1 MIVKMCGIRREED
14 AAYAD
19 EVCPDYVGFVFAD
32 SPRQVSV
39 EEAVR
44 FRKDLRKEIRCVGV
58 FVNETPEKIA
68 EIAVRVP
75 LDAVQLHGDE
85 TEEDIRK
92 LRSLCDKEIWKAARV
107 KSAEDI
113 QKVQMLPADRILLDS
128 FSKEAYGGTGR
139 TIRLDILKEA
149 EITKP
154 YFLAG
159 GLNPENLKGILDEIH
174 PEGIDIS
181 SGIETDGYKDLE
193 KMKKIMEIAGG
204 NNG

>member
-14 AAYAD
+14 VEYAN
-19 EVCPDYVGFVFAD
+19 EVCPDYIGFIFAD
-32 SPRQVSV
+32 SPRRVSW
-39 EEAVR
+39 EDAAS
-44 FRKDLRKEIRCVGV
+44 FRKDLKKEIRCVGV

-68 EIAVRVP
+68 EIAARVP

-85 TEEDIRK
+85 TEEDIRQ
-92 LRSLCDKEIWKAARV
+92 LRSLYDKEIWKAARV
-107 KSAEDI
+107 RSKDDI
-113 QKVQMLPADRILLDS
+113 QKVQTLPADRILLDS

-139 TIRLDILKEA
+139 TINLDILSES

-159 GLNPENLKGILDEIH
+159 GLNTGNLKGILEAIH

-181 SGIETDGYKDLE
+181 SGIETNGCKDLD
-193 KMKKIMEIAGG
+193 KMKIIMKIAGG

>member
-14 AAYAD
+14 VEYAN
-19 EVCPDYVGFVFAD
+19 EVCPDYIGFIFAD
-32 SPRQVSV
+32 SPRRVSW
-39 EEAVR
+39 EDAAS
-44 FRKDLRKEIRCVGV
+44 FRKDLKKEIRCVGV

-68 EIAVRVP
+68 EIAARVP

-85 TEEDIRK
+85 TEEDIRQ
-92 LRSLCDKEIWKAARV
+92 LRSLYDKEIWKAARV
-107 KSAEDI
+107 RSKDDI
-113 QKVQMLPADRILLDS
+113 QKVQTLPADRILLDS

-139 TIRLDILKEA
+139 TINLDILSES

-159 GLNPENLKGILDEIH
+159 GLNIGNLKGILEAIH

-181 SGIETDGYKDLE
+181 SGIETNGCKDLD
-193 KMKKIMEIAGG
+193 KMKIIMKIAGG

>member
-14 AAYAD
+14 VEYAN
-19 EVCPDYVGFVFAD
+19 EVCPDYIGFIFAD
-32 SPRQVSV
+32 SPRKVSW
-39 EEAVR
+39 EDAAS
-44 FRKDLRKEIRCVGV
+44 FRKDLKKEIRCVGV

-68 EIAVRVP
+68 EIAARVP

-85 TEEDIRK
+85 TEEDIRH

-107 KSAEDI
+107 RSKDDI
-113 QKVQMLPADRILLDS
+113 QKVQTLPADRILLDS

-139 TIRLDILKEA
+139 TINLDILSES

-159 GLNPENLKGILDEIH
+159 GLNTGNLKGILEAIH

-181 SGIETDGYKDLE
+181 SGIETNGCKDLD
-193 KMKKIMEIAGG
+193 KMKTIMKIAGG

>member
-14 AAYAD
+14 VQYAN
-19 EVCPDYVGFVFAD
+19 EVCPDYIGFVFAD
-32 SPRQVSV
+32 SPRKVSW
-39 EEAVR
+39 EDAAS
-44 FRKDLRKEIRCVGV
+44 FRKDLKKEIRCVGV

>member
-14 AAYAD
+14 VQYAN
-19 EVCPDYVGFVFAD
+19 EVCPDYIGFVFAD
-32 SPRQVSV
+32 SPRKVSW
-39 EEAVR
+39 EDAAS
-44 FRKDLRKEIRCVGV
+44 FRKDLKKEIRCVGV

-75 LDAVQLHGDE
+75 LDALQLHGDE

-181 SGIETDGYKDLE
+181 SGIETDRYKDLE

>member
-14 AAYAD
+14 VEYAN
-19 EVCPDYVGFVFAD
+19 EVCPDYIGFIFAD
-32 SPRQVSV
+32 SPRRVSW
-39 EEAVR
+39 EDAAS
-44 FRKDLRKEIRCVGV
+44 FRKDLKKEIRCVGV

-68 EIAVRVP
+68 EIAARVP

-85 TEEDIRK
+85 TEEDIRH

-107 KSAEDI
+107 RSKDDI
-113 QKVQMLPADRILLDS
+113 QKVQTLPADRILLDS

-139 TIRLDILKEA
+139 TINLDILSES

-159 GLNPENLKGILDEIH
+159 GLNTGNLKGILEAIH

-181 SGIETDGYKDLE
+181 SGIETNGCKDLD
-193 KMKKIMEIAGG
+193 KMKIIMKIAGG

>member
-32 SPRQVSV
+32 SPRKVSV

-44 FRKDLRKEIRCVGV
+44 FRKDLKKEIRCVGV
-58 FVNETPEKIA
+58 FVNETPAKMA
-68 EIAVRVP
+68 ETAARVP
-75 LDAVQLHGDE
+75 LDAVQLHVDV
-85 TEEDIRK
+85 TEADIRK

>member
-14 AAYAD
+14 VEYAN
-19 EVCPDYVGFVFAD
+19 EVCPDYIGFVFAD
-32 SPRQVSV
+32 SPRKVSW
-39 EEAVR
+39 EDAAS
-44 FRKDLRKEIRCVGV
+44 FRKDLKKEIRCVGV

-68 EIAVRVP
+68 EIAARVP

-85 TEEDIRK
+85 TEEDIRQ

-107 KSAEDI
+107 RSKDDI
-113 QKVQMLPADRILLDS
+113 QKVQTLPADRILLDS

-139 TIRLDILKEA
+139 TINLDILSES

-159 GLNPENLKGILDEIH
+159 GLNTGNLKGILEAIH

-181 SGIETDGYKDLE
+181 SGIETNGYKDLD

>member
-14 AAYAD
+14 AAYAN

-159 GLNPENLKGILDEIH
+159 GLNTENLKDILDEIH

>member
-14 AAYAD
+14 VQYAN
-19 EVCPDYVGFVFAD
+19 EVCPDYIGFVFAD
-32 SPRQVSV
+32 SPRKVSW
-39 EEAVR
+39 EDAAS
-44 FRKDLRKEIRCVGV
+44 FRKDLKKEIRCVGV

-68 EIAVRVP
+68 EIAARVP

-85 TEEDIRK
+85 TEEDIRQ

-107 KSAEDI
+107 RSKDDI
-113 QKVQMLPADRILLDS
+113 QKVQTLPADRILLDS

-139 TIRLDILKEA
+139 TINLDILSES

-159 GLNPENLKGILDEIH
+159 GLNIENLKGILEKIH

-181 SGIETDGYKDLE
+181 SGIETSGCKDLD

>member
-14 AAYAD
+14 VQYAN
-19 EVCPDYVGFVFAD
+19 EVCPDYIGFVFAD
-32 SPRQVSV
+32 SPRKVSW
-39 EEAVR
+39 EDAAS
-44 FRKDLRKEIRCVGV
+44 FRKDLKKEIRCVGV

-75 LDAVQLHGDE
+75 LDALQLHGDE

>member
-14 AAYAD
+14 VEYAN
-19 EVCPDYVGFVFAD
+19 EVCPDYIGFIFAD
-32 SPRQVSV
+32 SPRRVSW
-39 EEAVR
+39 EDAAS
-44 FRKDLRKEIRCVGV
+44 FRKDLKKEIRCVGV

-68 EIAVRVP
+68 EIAARVP

-85 TEEDIRK
+85 TEEDIRH

-107 KSAEDI
+107 RSKDDI
-113 QKVQMLPADRILLDS
+113 QKVQTLPADRILLDS

-139 TIRLDILKEA
+139 TINLDILSES

-159 GLNPENLKGILDEIH
+159 GLNTGNLKGILEAIH

-181 SGIETDGYKDLE
+181 SGIETNGCKDLD
-193 KMKKIMEIAGG
+193 KMKTIMKIAGG

>member
-14 AAYAD
+14 VEYAN
-19 EVCPDYVGFVFAD
+19 EVCPDYIGFIFAD
-32 SPRQVSV
+32 SPRRVSW
-39 EEAVR
+39 EDAAS
-44 FRKDLRKEIRCVGV
+44 FRKDLKKEIRCVGV

-68 EIAVRVP
+68 EIAARVP

-85 TEEDIRK
+85 TEEDIRQ

-107 KSAEDI
+107 RSKDDI
-113 QKVQMLPADRILLDS
+113 QKVQTLPADRILLDS

-139 TIRLDILKEA
+139 TINLDILSES

-159 GLNPENLKGILDEIH
+159 GLNTGNLKGILEATH

-181 SGIETDGYKDLE
+181 SGIETNGYKDLD

>member
-1 MIVKMCGIRREED
+1 MIVKMCGIRRKED
-14 AAYAD
+14 AAYAN

-32 SPRQVSV
+32 SPRKVSV
-39 EEAVR
+39 KEAVR
-44 FRKDLRKEIRCVGV
+44 FRKDLKKEIRCVGV
-58 FVNETPEKIA
+58 FVNETPEKMA
-68 EIAVRVP
+68 EIAARVP

-85 TEEDIRK
+85 TKEDIRQ

-107 KSAEDI
+107 KSAKDI

-159 GLNPENLKGILDEIH
+159 GLNTENLKDILDEIH

-181 SGIETDGYKDLE
+181 SGIETDGYKDLK

>member
-14 AAYAD
+14 VEYAN
-19 EVCPDYVGFVFAD
+19 EVCPDYIGFVFAA
-32 SPRQVSV
+32 SPRRVSW
-39 EEAVR
+39 EDAASL
-44 FRKDLRKEIRCVGV
+44 RKDLKKEIRCVGV

-68 EIAVRVP
+68 EIAARVP

-85 TEEDIRK
+85 TEEDIRQ

-107 KSAEDI
+107 RSKDDI
-113 QKVQMLPADRILLDS
+113 QKVQTLPADRILLDS

-139 TIRLDILKEA
+139 TINLDILSGS

-159 GLNPENLKGILDEIH
+159 GLNTGNLKGILEAIH

-181 SGIETDGYKDLE
+181 SGIETNGYKDLD

>member
-1 MIVKMCGIRREED
+1 MIVKMCGIRRGED
-14 AAYAD
+14 VEYAN
-19 EVCPDYVGFVFAD
+19 EVCPDYIGFIFAD
-32 SPRQVSV
+32 SPRRVSW
-39 EEAVR
+39 EDAAS
-44 FRKDLRKEIRCVGV
+44 FRKDLKKEIRCVGV

-68 EIAVRVP
+68 GIAARVP

-85 TEEDIRK
+85 TEEDIRQ

-107 KSAEDI
+107 RSKDDI
-113 QKVQMLPADRILLDS
+113 QKVQTLPADRILLDS

-139 TIRLDILKEA
+139 TINLDILSES

-159 GLNPENLKGILDEIH
+159 GLNTGNLKGILEAIH

-181 SGIETDGYKDLE
+181 SGIETNGYKDLD

>member
-14 AAYAD
+14 VEYAN
-19 EVCPDYVGFVFAD
+19 EVCPDYIGFIFAD
-32 SPRQVSV
+32 SPRRVSW
-39 EEAVR
+39 EDAAS
-44 FRKDLRKEIRCVGV
+44 FRKDLKKEIRCVGV

-68 EIAVRVP
+68 EIAARVP

-85 TEEDIRK
+85 TEEDIRH

-107 KSAEDI
+107 RSKDDI
-113 QKVQMLPADRILLDS
+113 QKVQTLPADRILLDS

-139 TIRLDILKEA
+139 TINLDILSES

-159 GLNPENLKGILDEIH
+159 GLNTGNLKGILEAIH

-181 SGIETDGYKDLE
+181 SGIETNGYKDLD

>member
-14 AAYAD
+14 VEYAN
-19 EVCPDYVGFVFAD
+19 EVCPDYIGFIFAD
-32 SPRQVSV
+32 SPRRVSW
-39 EEAVR
+39 EDAAS
-44 FRKDLRKEIRCVGV
+44 FRKDLKKEIRCVGV

-68 EIAVRVP
+68 EIAARVP

-85 TEEDIRK
+85 TEEDIRQ

-107 KSAEDI
+107 RSKDDI
-113 QKVQMLPADRILLDS
+113 QKVQTLPADRILLDS

-139 TIRLDILKEA
+139 TINLDILSES

-159 GLNPENLKGILDEIH
+159 GLNTGNLKGILEAIH

-181 SGIETDGYKDLE
+181 SGIETNGYKDLD

>member
-14 AAYAD
+14 VQYAN
-19 EVCPDYVGFVFAD
+19 EVCPDYIGFVFAD
-32 SPRQVSV
+32 SPRKVSW
-39 EEAVR
+39 EDAAS
-44 FRKDLRKEIRCVGV
+44 FRKDLKKEIRCVGV

-68 EIAVRVP
+68 EIAVRIP

-85 TEEDIRK
+85 TEEDIRQ

-107 KSAEDI
+107 RSKDDI
-113 QKVQMLPADRILLDS
+113 QKVQTLPADRILLDS

-139 TIRLDILKEA
+139 TINLDILSES

-159 GLNPENLKGILDEIH
+159 GLNIENLKGILEKIH

-181 SGIETDGYKDLE
+181 SGIETSGCKDLD

>member
-14 AAYAD
+14 VEYAN
-19 EVCPDYVGFVFAD
+19 EVCPDYIGFVFAD
-32 SPRQVSV
+32 SPRRVSW
-39 EEAVR
+39 EDAAS
-44 FRKDLRKEIRCVGV
+44 FRKDLKKEIRCVGV

-68 EIAVRVP
+68 EIAARVP

-85 TEEDIRK
+85 TEEDIRH

-107 KSAEDI
+107 RSKDDI
-113 QKVQMLPADRILLDS
+113 QKVQTLPADRILLDS

-139 TIRLDILKEA
+139 TINLDILSES

-159 GLNPENLKGILDEIH
+159 GLNIGNLKGILEAIH

-181 SGIETDGYKDLE
+181 SGIETNGCKDLD
-193 KMKKIMEIAGG
+193 KMKTIMKIAGG

>member
-1 MIVKMCGIRREED
+1 MIVKMCGIRRKED
-14 AAYAD
+14 AAYAN

-32 SPRQVSV
+32 SPRKVSV

-58 FVNETPEKIA
+58 FVNETPEQMA
-68 EIAVRVP
+68 ETAARVP
-75 LDAVQLHGDE
+75 LDALQLHGDE

-139 TIRLDILKEA
+139 TIRLDIL
-149 EITKP
+149 IRIP
-154 YFLAG
+154 GDGFLHM
-159 GLNPENLKGILDEIH
+159 ENERPILRALHWDRSV
-174 PEGIDIS
+174 PFFRQ
-181 SGIETDGYKDLE
+181 
-193 KMKKIMEIAGG
+193 G
-204 NNG
+204 NGCL

>member
-1 MIVKMCGIRREED
+1 MAET
-14 AAYAD
+14 AA
-19 EVCPDYVGFVFAD
+19 
-32 SPRQVSV
+32 
-39 EEAVR
+39 
-44 FRKDLRKEIRCVGV
+44 
-58 FVNETPEKIA
+58 
-68 EIAVRVP
+68 RVP
-75 LDAVQLHGDE
+75 LDALQLHGDE

>member
-44 FRKDLRKEIRCVGV
+44 FRKDMRKEIRCVGV

>member
-14 AAYAD
+14 VEYAN
-19 EVCPDYVGFVFAD
+19 EVCPDYIGFIFAD
-32 SPRQVSV
+32 SPRKVSW
-39 EEAVR
+39 EDAAS
-44 FRKDLRKEIRCVGV
+44 FRKDLKKEIRCVGV

-68 EIAVRVP
+68 EIAARVP

-85 TEEDIRK
+85 TEEDIRH

-107 KSAEDI
+107 RSKDDI
-113 QKVQMLPADRILLDS
+113 QKVQTLPADRILLDS

-139 TIRLDILKEA
+139 TINLDILSES

-159 GLNPENLKGILDEIH
+159 GLNTGNLKGILEAIH

-181 SGIETDGYKDLE
+181 SGIETNGYKDLD

>member
-14 AAYAD
+14 VQYAN
-19 EVCPDYVGFVFAD
+19 EVCPDYIGFVFAD
-32 SPRQVSV
+32 SPRKVSW
-39 EEAVR
+39 EDAAS
-44 FRKDLRKEIRCVGV
+44 FRKDLKKEIRCVGV

-68 EIAVRVP
+68 EIAARVP

-85 TEEDIRK
+85 TEEDIRQ

-107 KSAEDI
+107 RSKDDI
-113 QKVQMLPADRILLDS
+113 QKVQTLPADWILLDS

-139 TIRLDILKEA
+139 TINLDILSES

-159 GLNPENLKGILDEIH
+159 GLNIGNLKGILEAIH

-181 SGIETDGYKDLE
+181 SGIETNGCKDLD
-193 KMKKIMEIAGG
+193 KMKTIMKIAGG

>member
-14 AAYAD
+14 VEYAN
-19 EVCPDYVGFVFAD
+19 EVCPDYIGFIFAD
-32 SPRQVSV
+32 SPRRVSW
-39 EEAVR
+39 EDAAS
-44 FRKDLRKEIRCVGV
+44 FRKDLKKEIRCVGV

-68 EIAVRVP
+68 EIAARVP

-85 TEEDIRK
+85 TEEDIRQ
-92 LRSLCDKEIWKAARV
+92 LRSLYDKEIWKAARV
-107 KSAEDI
+107 RSKDDI
-113 QKVQMLPADRILLDS
+113 QKVQTLPADRILLDS

-139 TIRLDILKEA
+139 TINLDILSES

-159 GLNPENLKGILDEIH
+159 GLNTGNLKGILEAIH

-181 SGIETDGYKDLE
+181 SGIETNGYKDLD